1 VNDHGFEELLQIS
14 DLGELEL
21 VKSLLDA
28 AEIPFVVDGQSS
40 LQTLPVS
47 LPGFF
52 RSRGLAAVIR
62 VRRED
67 LERARLLVAG
77 EGV

>member
-1 VNDHGFEELLQIS
+1 MTDHGFEELLQIS

-28 AEIPFVVDGQSS
+28 AEIRFVVDGEST
-40 LQTLPVS
+40 LKTLPMTT
-47 LPGFF
+47 PGFF
-52 RSRGLAAVIR
+52 RGRGLAAVIR
-62 VRRED
+62 VHRED

>member
-1 VNDHGFEELLQIS
+1 MTDHGFEELLQVS

-28 AEIPFVVDGQSS
+28 AEIPFVVEGESS
-40 LQTLPVS
+40 LRTLPVTA
-47 LPGFF
+47 PGFF
-52 RSRGLAAVIR
+52 RGRGLAAVIR
-62 VRRED
+62 VRQED